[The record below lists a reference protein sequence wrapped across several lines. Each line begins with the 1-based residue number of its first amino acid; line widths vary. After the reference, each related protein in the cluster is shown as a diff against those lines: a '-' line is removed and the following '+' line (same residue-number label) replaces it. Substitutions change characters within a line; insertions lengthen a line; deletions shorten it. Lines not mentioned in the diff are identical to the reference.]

1 MKYNKLY
8 AVSATV
14 RDFSG
19 RKVLQIEVSKDAG
32 ATSGT
37 RITSP
42 FNNGKGKLILDTLGL
57 TAEDVATLDDG
68 KKLDMDEPVYLG
80 PGFSFS
86 EEVPAMLHR
95 FTPDG
100 GEPVEIVVDSV
111 NGIIFESDNSS
122 IESKIRSKMRYRLSN
137 VVEPDSDGNR
147 VSDGWYLPKR
157 KALLAN
163 LAEYFVSA
171 FGASIDELTAIVD
184 EKDSAEAE

>member
-19 RKVLQIEVSKDAG
+19 RKVLQIEVSKDAN

-42 FNNGKGKLILDTLGL
+42 FDNGKGKLILDTLGL
-57 TAEDVATLDDG
+57 TEDIVALNDG
-68 KKLDMDEPVYLG
+68 EKIDMDEPVYLG
-80 PGFSFS
+80 PGYFFS

-122 IESKIRSKMRYRLSN
+122 IESKIRSKMRYRLN
-137 VVEPDSDGNR
+137 AVVEPDSDGNR

>member
-19 RKVLQIEVSKDAG
+19 RKVLQIEVSKDAN

-42 FNNGKGKLILDTLGL
+42 FNNGKGKSILDTLGL
-57 TAEDVATLDDG
+57 TEEDVATLDNDE
-68 KKLDMDEPVYLG
+68 KLDMDEPVYLG
-80 PGFSFS
+80 PGYFFS

-111 NGIIFESDNSS
+111 NGIIFESDNSNVD
-122 IESKIRSKMRYRLSN
+122 SKIRSKMRYRLN
-137 VVEPDSDGNR
+137 AVV
-147 VSDGWYLPKR
+147 
-157 KALLAN
+157 
-163 LAEYFVSA
+163 
-171 FGASIDELTAIVD
+171 
-184 EKDSAEAE
+184 

>member
-19 RKVLQIEVSKDAG
+19 RKVLQIEVSKDAN

-42 FNNGKGKLILDTLGL
+42 FDNGKGKLILDTLEL

-100 GEPVEIVVDSV
+100 GEPVEVVVDSV

-122 IESKIRSKMRYRLSN
+122 IETKIRSKMRYRLN
-137 VVEPDSDGNR
+137 AVVEPDSDGNR

-157 KALLAN
+157 KKLLGN

-171 FGASIDELTAIVD
+171 FGASLDELTAIVD
-184 EKDSAEAE
+184 EADSAEAE